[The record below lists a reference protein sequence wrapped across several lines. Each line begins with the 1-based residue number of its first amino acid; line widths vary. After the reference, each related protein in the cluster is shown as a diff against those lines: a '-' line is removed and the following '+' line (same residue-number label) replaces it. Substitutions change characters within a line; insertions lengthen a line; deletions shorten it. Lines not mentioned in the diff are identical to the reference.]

1 MRIEHIAFQVQA
13 PTEMAEWYV
22 HNLGFSITRKV
33 DGSPE
38 THFLADD
45 SGTVMIEIYR
55 QKHIRVPDYRESDP
69 LTLHLALVST
79 NIDSDRQRL
88 LSAGATHCGDVAT
101 TEAGDKLAMLRDP
114 WGFTLQLCQR
124 AKPMAG

>member
-1 MRIEHIAFQVQA
+1 MIIEHIAFQVQA
-13 PTEMAEWYV
+13 PTEMADWYV
-22 HNLGFSITRKV
+22 RNLGFSMIRKV
-33 DGSPE
+33 DGPPE

-69 LTLHLALVST
+69 LILHLALVST
-79 NIDSDRQRL
+79 HIDSDRQRL
-88 LSAGATHCGDVAT
+88 LSAGATPCGDIAT
-101 TEAGDKLAMLRDP
+101 TAAGDMLAMLRDP

-124 AKPMAG
+124 AEPMV